1 MGKTQSKQ
9 KVPTTPTATH
19 AAVATEPI
27 PVHPIKRIVQNF
39 VLVWMDANIDE
50 TKFCVKWL

>member
-19 AAVATEPI
+19 AAVATESI
-27 PVHPIKRIVQNF
+27 PVHPIKRIVQNL

-50 TKFCVKWL
+50 KKLCVKWL